1 MAAADRMQTH
11 DAVIDANS
19 HHVQQTVYLARG
31 NKKPRDKTDYFEI
44 LSAADPESVRA
55 QADGRCKLESFADTP
70 SYDQG

>member
-1 MAAADRMQTH
+1 MQTH

-19 HHVQQTVYLARG
+19 HHVQQTIYLARG

-44 LSAADPESVRA
+44 LSAATPGSVRA
-55 QADGRCKLESFADTP
+55 SADAVCTLESFADTP